1 MTVALAPAAAPTA
14 RLSDRDLQRLM
25 AVVHRHAGIALGPEK
40 RVMIEA
46 RLAKLA
52 RRSTRSLSEL
62 ISAAEAEPEGPVMND
77 LLDVLTTNYT
87 SFFREPA
94 HFAWLADTWLPAMV
108 RRRKPLR
115 VWCAAAATGE
125 EPYSLAITLRE
136 GLERAGVDLPLELW
150 CTDVSRRALAVAV
163 AGVYPAGHVQNLDP
177 MRRRRWF
184 RRGVGDAAGRVRV
197 SPELAKVPTFARH
210 NLLDPPPWSSVDLI
224 FLRNVMIYFDDATQA
239 RLLATLHGALA
250 PDGFLVVGH
259 AENVRR
265 LVRGFRMHGHSILE
279 KQR

>member
-1 MTVALAPAAAPTA
+1 MTASAATAPSE
-14 RLSDRDLQRLM
+14 RLSERDLQRLM

-46 RLAKLA
+46 RLGKLA
-52 RRSTRSLSEL
+52 RRTTQSLHEL
-62 ISAAEAEPEGPVMND
+62 IGAAEAEPDGPVMND

-94 HFAWLADTWLPAMV
+94 HFAWMADTWLPTMV
-108 RRRKPLR
+108 RRRRPLR

-136 GLERAGVDLPLELW
+136 GLEQAGVDLPVELW

-163 AGVYPAGHVQNLDP
+163 AGVYPASHVQNLDP

-184 RRGVGDAAGRVRV
+184 LRGVGASEGRVRV
-197 SPELAKVPTFARH
+197 NPELARMTTFARH
-210 NLLDPPPWSSVDLI
+210 NLLDPPPWTQVDLI

-239 RLLATLHGALA
+239 KLLATLHGALA
-250 PDGFLVVGH
+250 EHGFLVVGH